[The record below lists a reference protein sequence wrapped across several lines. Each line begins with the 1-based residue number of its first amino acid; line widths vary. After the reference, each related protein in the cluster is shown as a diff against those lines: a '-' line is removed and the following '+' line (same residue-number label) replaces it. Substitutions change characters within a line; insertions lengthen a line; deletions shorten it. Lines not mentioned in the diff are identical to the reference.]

1 MKTPAAHKAI
11 KVIVATIAAVVL
23 LGIGGAI
30 GRFQTDADIEPVA
43 ATAPATV
50 TVTKTATPP
59 PATTITA
66 PAPPP
71 VTVTYTPP
79 TPTGFGDGIYA
90 VGSDIQP
97 GRYKT
102 EGADRCYFARLKDD
116 SGSFESIIAN
126 NNLSGP
132 GSVTVKKGEFF
143 EVKGDCTWVK
153 A

>member
-1 MKTPAAHKAI
+1 MKIILTA
-11 KVIVATIAAVVL
+11 VAAVVL

-30 GRFQTDADIEPVA
+30 GRGQTPANTDVEPVA
-43 ATAPATV
+43 AAAAAPATV
-50 TVTKTATPP
+50 TVTTTITPP

-79 TPTGFGDGIYA
+79 KPTGIGEGIYA
-90 VGSDIQP
+90 VGSDIEP

-102 EGADRCYFARLKDD
+102 EGGGRCYFARLKDD
-116 SGSFESIIAN
+116 SGSFGAIIAN
-126 NNLSGP
+126 NNLDGP

-143 EVKGDCTWVK
+143 EVKGSCTWVK